1 MYHEFLPSSYDR
13 ARLQGYAGARLGKM
27 TDPTGRSAPG
37 EINSLLIWQ
46 QPHPMYF
53 AEIEYRSFPNNSTL
67 GSWDEILT
75 GVADFMAS
83 FAWYNETTGVYDL
96 GPPMYPVSEST
107 NPNAT
112 VSVPSRCVAMV
123 CDLRNEAKQPPQIN
137 PTFELAYWRFG
148 LDIAIKW
155 KQRQGQSVPQ
165 DWVQVR
171 DNLAPLPVV
180 DDTYPVYEGIPNMW
194 TDNTTTYDVSYIS
207 SALCQRALTTYLI
220 APSNGWYLWLASAS
234 NEWPTFELDYRQ

>member
-13 ARLQGYAGARLGKM
+13 AQLQGYAGARLGKM

-67 GSWDEILT
+67 GTWDEILT

-112 VSVPSRCVAMV
+112 VSAPIPYICNTSGTSQSKLTVLRRSTRPLSWRTGDSDLTLPSSGNNGR
-123 CDLRNEAKQPPQIN
+123 DRQSLRNGCMYGTIWLHCRLS
-137 PTFELAYWRFG
+137 TILTLSTR
-148 LDIAIKW
+148 
-155 KQRQGQSVPQ
+155 
-165 DWVQVR
+165 
-171 DNLAPLPVV
+171 
-180 DDTYPVYEGIPNMW
+180 VYLTCG
-194 TDNTTTYDVSYIS
+194 
-207 SALCQRALTTYLI
+207 LTTPLHMM
-220 APSNGWYLWLASAS
+220 
-234 NEWPTFELDYRQ
+234 

>member
-13 ARLQGYAGARLGKM
+13 ARLQGYTGARLGKM

-67 GSWDEILT
+67 GTWDEILT

-83 FAWYNETTGVYDL
+83 FAWYNETTSVYDL

-112 VSVPSRCVAMV
+112 VSVP
-123 CDLRNEAKQPPQIN
+123 
-137 PTFELAYWRFG
+137 LA
-148 LDIAIKW
+148 
-155 KQRQGQSVPQ
+155 
-165 DWVQVR
+165 
-171 DNLAPLPVV
+171 
-180 DDTYPVYEGIPNMW
+180 
-194 TDNTTTYDVSYIS
+194 
-207 SALCQRALTTYLI
+207 
-220 APSNGWYLWLASAS
+220 
-234 NEWPTFELDYRQ
+234 

>member
-1 MYHEFLPSSYDR
+1 MYQEFLPSSYDR
-13 ARLQGYAGARLGKM
+13 AQLQGYAGARLGKM

-67 GSWDEILT
+67 HAWDEILT

-107 NPNAT
+107 NPNVT
-112 VSVPSRCVAMV
+112 VSAPVLVSKSQYFIRIKLISPHRSTRRLSWRTGDSVLTLPSSGNSDRDSRSLKSGFMYETTWLGCRLSTILTLCMRVYPT
-123 CDLRNEAKQPPQIN
+123 CGQTTPLR
-137 PTFELAYWRFG
+137 T
-148 LDIAIKW
+148 
-155 KQRQGQSVPQ
+155 
-165 DWVQVR
+165 
-171 DNLAPLPVV
+171 
-180 DDTYPVYEGIPNMW
+180 M
-194 TDNTTTYDVSYIS
+194 
-207 SALCQRALTTYLI
+207 
-220 APSNGWYLWLASAS
+220 
-234 NEWPTFELDYRQ
+234 